1 MKRERDIYIYIY
13 IYIEPR
19 LNLSFVVDL
28 KKKMQHSHWLASG
41 GVSFGLDSQN
51 ELGSNKAGPPPIE
64 TWHTIM
70 SQYIKMKNNAQEL
83 RLIYEH
89 CYGSNI

>member
-1 MKRERDIYIYIY
+1 MKRERERERDIYRASP
-13 IYIEPR
+13 ELEFCCR
-19 LNLSFVVDL
+19 LE

-83 RLIYEH
+83 RPIYEH